1 MFSFLRKFDEL
12 KNLSE
17 REQNQQPG
25 ENSKFKWEDADGTSE
40 EVNIPVSGDD
50 KSITVDTSGNTNLPP
65 NNVKF
70 ITITY
75 GGSGVARNLPNPPGW
90 CQGTSWLVQ
99 LQLVS
104 NCLNLP
110 LQIRSLMMFDVVE
123 ILTFD
128 P

>member
-17 REQNQQPG
+17 REQKHQPG
-25 ENSKFKWEDADGTSE
+25 ENSKFKWVDADGTSE
-40 EVNIPVSGDD
+40 EVNIPVSGDNQ
-50 KSITVDTSGNTNLPP
+50 SVTVDISGNTDLPP
-65 NNVKF
+65 NNVEF

>member
-1 MFSFLRKFDEL
+1 VE
-12 KNLSE
+12 
-17 REQNQQPG
+17 
-25 ENSKFKWEDADGTSE
+25 
-40 EVNIPVSGDD
+40 
-50 KSITVDTSGNTNLPP
+50 
-65 NNVKF
+65 F